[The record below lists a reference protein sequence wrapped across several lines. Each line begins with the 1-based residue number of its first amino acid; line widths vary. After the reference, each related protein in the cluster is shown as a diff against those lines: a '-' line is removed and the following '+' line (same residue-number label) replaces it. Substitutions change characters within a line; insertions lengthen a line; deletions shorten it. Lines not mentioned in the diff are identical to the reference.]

1 MSNTASKSE
10 SGDDGQRKSPTN
22 STRWLLPNLA
32 PVPADSPAPHAFR
45 QWRQI
50 ALLKRQWRTHGMR
63 ARADDGIKQISNT
76 HELNVR
82 EDDPSAPLE
91 LRALQGAI
99 AMHHASVDRRMHL
112 MKEVRDFLMS
122 FKCSSS
128 GSTTLV
134 SMLGEFIV
142 CRPAAL
148 GS

>member
-32 PVPADSPAPHAFR
+32 PVPAESPAPHA
-45 QWRQI
+45 Q
-50 ALLKRQWRTHGMR
+50 RQWRTHGMR
-63 ARADDGIKQISNT
+63 ARADDRIKQINNT
-76 HELNVR
+76 HELNFR

-112 MKEVRDFLMS
+112 MKDFRDFLMS